1 MQNALSVINKPIVM
15 PRVLFNENDVE
26 QFASKIMTCKMNGDS
41 MQPTIQPGEVVAFI
55 GCSGVISTPGIYVF
69 SRDVFGRRCVFIKRV
84 EPIAGGALKII
95 SDNHH
100 YEVFTLNADEQSD
113 MQIHGR
119 VIASLSVRHFA

>member
-1 MQNALSVINKPIVM
+1 MQNALSIINKSIPV
-15 PRVLFNENDVE
+15 PGALFSDNQTE
-26 QFASKIMTCKMNGDS
+26 QCANKIMTCQMNGDS
-41 MQPTIQPGEVVAFI
+41 MQPTIQPGEMVAFI

-69 SRDVFGRRCVFIKRV
+69 SRDVFGRRCVFIKRI
-84 EPIAGGALKII
+84 EPMAVGTLKII

-100 YEVFTLNADEQSD
+100 YEVFTLNSDEQSD

>member
-1 MQNALSVINKPIVM
+1 MQNALSVINKSIYVPDFFSERSM
-15 PRVLFNENDVE
+15 THRVN
-26 QFASKIMTCKMNGDS
+26 KIMTCQMNSDS
-41 MQPTIQPGEVVAFI
+41 MQPTIQQGEVVAFI

-69 SRDVFGRRCVFIKRV
+69 SRDVFGRRCVFIKRI
-84 EPIAGGALKII
+84 EPIACGALKII

-100 YEVFTLNADEQSD
+100 YKVFTLNSDEQSD